1 MYTPTTYLSGHCV
14 CIILK
19 FGSHFVQVSLNE
31 LVNFGNAVPACV
43 TSTEGPTHPVTFGW
57 HLPFTFSTSGPLQ
70 ACIDRH
76 VHAST
81 DVAEVFLFSHRFY
94 REALRVDCKCIIII
108 KIFHN
113 AVDIGYTHQLVSKR
127 NRRADDRETSSCT
140 HVSEGRVCPG
150 TEKNE

>member
-1 MYTPTTYLSGHCV
+1 MNLST
-14 CIILK
+14 LATQ
-19 FGSHFVQVSLNE
+19 FPLAS
-31 LVNFGNAVPACV
+31 

-108 KIFHN
+108 KMLRNIMQSTLATLTNSSPN
-113 AVDIGYTHQLVSKR
+113 AIGGQTTAKPVPAPMFLKGVCAQEQKRTKESKKKV
-127 NRRADDRETSSCT
+127 E
-140 HVSEGRVCPG
+140 
-150 TEKNE
+150 